1 MEIIDYVVFNNFTK
15 FILMIFLN
23 IITAIFLIQKIMVY
37 YIDGK
42 SFMNYVIIGILMI
55 ILFLSFFLTSKF
67 INPNTKY
74 LKIYYLKNN
83 FEEITKSKKEI
94 INDIINK
101 KVIFNDIRN
110 QKLVCNDGYIK
121 EVYYNYTFQIT
132 KEEFDVIKKCQK
144 EFNKSILKMRKEK
157 DLKTKTGN
165 VNFTD

>member
-1 MEIIDYVVFNNFTK
+1 MEIIDYVVLNNFTN
-15 FILMIFLN
+15 FILMNFLN
-23 IITAIFLIQKIMVY
+23 IITTILLIQQIIAY
-37 YIDGK
+37 YADEKNFIK
-42 SFMNYVIIGILMI
+42 YVLIGILVI
-55 ILFLSFFLTSKF
+55 ISFLLFFLISKF

-110 QKLVCNDGYIK
+110 QKLVYNDGYIR
-121 EVYYNYTFQIT
+121 EVYYNYTFPIT

-144 EFNKSILKMRKEK
+144 EFNKSTFKMRKEEY
-157 DLKTKTGN
+157 LKTKTGN
-165 VNFTD
+165 VNFID